1 MPRRKTATDSASLH
15 KSSKAVI
22 TDQAGS
28 ETTQDTTES
37 RGDAP
42 INDYE
47 IHCFSGIAVWANTR
61 RQVKA
66 GKNLVYTIEL
76 LVSDETLAEM
86 ESVGID
92 VDRIKRNDNKAY
104 FQRFN
109 ETPPRIAIATP
120 QGDKTFDG
128 FFAPGSKLTV
138 KLSLKNIGRDKPFVT
153 FVSLRVDELVQ
164 TALTE
169 PVW

>member
-1 MPRRKTATDSASLH
+1 MPLPETATDSTSIH

-28 ETTQDTTES
+28 ETTQDTTVT
-37 RGDAP
+37 AP
-42 INDYE
+42 INDYA
-47 IHCFSGIAVWANTR
+47 IHCFSGIAVWANTH

-66 GKNLVYTIEL
+66 AKHLVYTIEF
-76 LVSDETLAEM
+76 LVADETLAEM

-138 KLSLKNIGRDKPFVT
+138 KLSLKNIGRAKPFVT